1 MPFPT
6 TAVLDTFDRANST
19 TTIGSSWTP
28 LESGATK
35 DRGISSNQAYDP
47 DGVYSWIYWNAAQYG
62 PDCEAYVTIVIWSTQ
77 DDTHTVMLRLK
88 DMTQDAYTFDGY
100 QLKAYIFG
108 ADTLALVRIDNSV
121 STQLGATISTT
132 LAAGHKVGLSAVGA
146 TLTAYQ
152 DSGSG
157 FVSMGTR
164 TDATYANAGY
174 LGFYTPGDTAWR
186 QDDFGGGT
194 LVSPPPPL
202 FAPRMPPALL
212 AR

>member
-6 TAVLDTFDRANST
+6 TAILDGFTRANST
-19 TTIGSSWTP
+19 TTIGSNWTP

-35 DRGISSNQAYDP
+35 DRGINSNQAYDP
-47 DGVYSWIYWNAAQYG
+47 DAVYSWIYWNVAQYG
-62 PDCEAYVTIVIWSTQ
+62 PNCEGYLTVATWSTQ
-77 DDTHTVMLRLK
+77 DDTHTVMIRLK

-108 ADTLALVRIDNSV
+108 ADTLALTRIDNSV
-121 STQLGATISTT
+121 STQLGSSISTT
-132 LAAGHKVGLSAVGA
+132 LAAGHKVGISAVGS

-157 FVSMGTR
+157 WVEMGSR
-164 TDATYANAGY
+164 TDATYAAAGY
-174 LGFYTPGDTAWR
+174 LGFYTPGDTTWR
-186 QDDFGGGT
+186 HDDFGGGT
-194 LVSPPPPL
+194 IVAPSPAL